1 MPYLMKLTS
10 GEEIICMTM
19 RSYFDTELGDSLGLH
34 VTHPTVVEYGL
45 PVRPW
50 ITGLSLKR
58 QAEELLVPHDLIVC
72 VFSPEDMDERLIR
85 SYMNIDDEDDL
96 PVMDSVLPRKVE
108 G

>member
-19 RSYFDTELGDSLGLH
+19 RSYFDTEQGGSLGLH

-50 ITGLSLKR
+50 ITGLNLTR
-58 QAEELLVPHDLIVC
+58 MYEEILVPHELIIQ
-72 VFSPEDMDERLIR
+72 VFNPEDIDERLIR

-96 PVMDSVLPRKVE
+96 PKDL